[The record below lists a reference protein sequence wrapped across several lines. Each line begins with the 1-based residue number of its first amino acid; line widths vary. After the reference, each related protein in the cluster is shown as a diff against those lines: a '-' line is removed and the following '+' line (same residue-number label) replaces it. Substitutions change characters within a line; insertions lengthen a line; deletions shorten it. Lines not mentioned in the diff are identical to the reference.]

1 MPDCFSILKTLNI
14 DEPTTL
20 KSARKLMERLV
31 DCFTPEQNNFT
42 PSHDTRTESVLDT
55 TKQFTTDEIFN
66 SREALVNWSRVQGRK
81 CGIVVV
87 IKRSDGAGKIITR
100 RARVTLGCERG
111 GHYIKKSNVDSDD
124 EQPMNSKANLKGLNI
139 GPGDEW
145 KVEVIC
151 GVHNHH
157 SAKYLEGHSYAGRL
171 SKEENN
177 LLMDMSKSLVRP
189 KDILYTIKRR
199 DGKNVTTMKTIY
211 NARHKSRVVE
221 KAVDLRCNYCYV
233 DYLITNIFIGIG
245 QMTPIVCVMKACKG
259 ILKKGEKWEQFI
271 VLWNML
277 VSAKTEVDY
286 ERNLLEMDR
295 IFEGK
300 YSKALDY
307 VKVNWL
313 KEYKDRF
320 VAVWTDTCMHFG
332 NTTSN
337 RAESAHSQLKR
348 QLGTSQCNFE
358 TSWAKIHAMLVLQHT
373 EIKASFEKSQSFV
386 QHEFN
391 RVSLLKDLIGNDP
404 DTKRHIGM
412 KLQEIMDPKSS
423 TLREPQVKIKT
434 KGRPSNFD
442 KSTRRLPSAFEL
454 VESDC
459 NRKSLTLSNG
469 VVYTKPPPKK
479 RKKQTPPL
487 TVHKQQI
494 VNPEDLTQQYNEKL
508 PAAIRP
514 FIMGAKDVKS
524 DGNCGFRAIAGLLGY
539 GENSWRKSVES
550 KREVEYRLD
559 YFDDYPLEDRWMLIP
574 EMGYLIANCYN
585 VVLMHFSNAISLMF
599 LPTESHPLPEYQ
611 RREISIR
618 LVEKHFVQLH
628 LQPHHPMPP
637 VINRWLDISNL
648 KAFDWYSPYR
658 DRIDNWKE
666 LTGSFDVHLEVY

>member
-1 MPDCFSILKTLNI
+1 
-14 DEPTTL
+14 
-20 KSARKLMERLV
+20 
-31 DCFTPEQNNFT
+31 
-42 PSHDTRTESVLDT
+42 
-55 TKQFTTDEIFN
+55 IFN
-66 SREALVNWSRVQGRK
+66 SQEALLNWSHVQGRK

-87 IKRSDGAGKIITR
+87 IKRSDGVGKIITR

-111 GHYIKKSNVDSDD
+111 GHYIKKPNVDLDD
-124 EQPMNSKANLKGLNI
+124 EQPMNSEVDVSIDHRKKKKKRSKSTGTKKCGYPFQLKGLNI

-145 KVEVIC
+145 KVGVVC

-157 SAKYLEGHSYAGRL
+157 SAEYLEGHSYAGRL

-221 KAVDLRCNYCYV
+221 KASRSEMQLLLCRLSDHKYINWHRTDDTNCVSDLFWAHPDSVNLLHAFPHVLVMDCTYKTNRFRYPLLQIVGVTSTKLTFSAAFAYISSEKEDNYMWA
-233 DYLITNIFIGIG
+233 LNRLKSIMNTNCL
-245 QMTPIVCVMKACKG
+245 PSVIVTDREMALMNAIRNMFPSVRHLLCRWHINRCVMKACKG

-277 VSAKTEVDY
+277 VLAKTEVDY

-391 RVSLLKDLIGNDP
+391 KVSLLKDLIGYVSIVALEEILCESKRIQYVGADPIACGCVIRRSHGLPCAHEMAELSRVFRPIPLHCVHPHWRKLDMFPTAQINDNLDSP
-404 DTKRHIGM
+404 EDAKIDVFVNWFKSNDSDTKRHIGM

-423 TLREPQVKIKT
+423 TLRE
-434 KGRPSNFD
+434 
-442 KSTRRLPSAFEL
+442 
-454 VESDC
+454 
-459 NRKSLTLSNG
+459 
-469 VVYTKPPPKK
+469 
-479 RKKQTPPL
+479 
-487 TVHKQQI
+487 
-494 VNPEDLTQQYNEKL
+494 
-508 PAAIRP
+508 
-514 FIMGAKDVKS
+514 
-524 DGNCGFRAIAGLLGY
+524 
-539 GENSWRKSVES
+539 
-550 KREVEYRLD
+550 
-559 YFDDYPLEDRWMLIP
+559 
-574 EMGYLIANCYN
+574 
-585 VVLMHFSNAISLMF
+585 F
-599 LPTESHPLPEYQ
+599 L
-611 RREISIR
+611 
-618 LVEKHFVQLH
+618 
-628 LQPHHPMPP
+628 
-637 VINRWLDISNL
+637 
-648 KAFDWYSPYR
+648 A
-658 DRIDNWKE
+658 
-666 LTGSFDVHLEVY
+666 